1 MIEKYEEKDHD
12 RQTAENDGSSN
23 YEISGIIIF
32 CFGIFTFISLF
43 SQSTGMMG
51 KWVSDGIHFLFGLG
65 APAAALFLVL
75 FGLKYAL
82 AARGIAM
89 SRRNG
94 LLFAYSFFSSALC
107 ITTMSPLEKKW
118 KFLKSFPTAAWP
130 AVD

>member
-1 MIEKYEEKDHD
+1 MKSMKKKTT
-12 RQTAENDGSSN
+12 TARRRKNDGSSN

>member
-1 MIEKYEEKDHD
+1 MKSMKKKTT
-12 RQTAENDGSSN
+12 TARRRKNDGSSN

-94 LLFAYSFFSSALC
+94 LLFCYSFFSSALC
-107 ITTMSPLEKKW
+107 ITTMSPLGKKW